1 MPRHNAGDGT
11 MMASDVSPSLINRFK
26 TITSCMGS
34 YLRIKSFS
42 YLKKKKKKHDV
53 DHDYYILAKHMEVL
67 IAHVLLRQSFISC
80 VSPSRRERMRPELSA
95 LCLPLCEHARL
106 LRVQV
111 PHRLR
116 TPGGPQDVQ
125 RYSIKHFVLS
135 LKRGLFIYTQ
145 TLMKCCFLKVVHL
158 PGNILEGNCSCSLRV

>member
-1 MPRHNAGDGT
+1 
-11 MMASDVSPSLINRFK
+11 
-26 TITSCMGS
+26 
-34 YLRIKSFS
+34 
-42 YLKKKKKKHDV
+42 
-53 DHDYYILAKHMEVL
+53 MEVL

-80 VSPSRRERMRPELSA
+80 VSPSRRERMCPELSA

-116 TPGGPQDVQ
+116 TPRGPQDVQ

-158 PGNILEGNCSCSLRV
+158 PGNILEGNCSCSLRVWTGWGVKWGGCIFPRRSWNVIEVFFEKKPRQGGMNLSCCLSMKNS